1 MPILYATG
9 GDVPDPNKPPSNKSS
24 IAAPKSKG
32 KKKPAPE
39 KFDPKAK
46 GEKK

>member
-1 MPILYATG
+1 MAQLYATG
-9 GDVPDPNKPPSNKSS
+9 GDVPDPNKTGKLAPAPSKG
-24 IAAPKSKG
+24 KG

-46 GEKK
+46 GKKK